1 MQFRL
6 SAVQIVGRLPGIVTV
21 TPEGATETLDRM
33 AALLLAT
40 LPLASG
46 FRLAFVA
53 TTFFAVCFSNQFS
66 FCSSAKSWRF
76 QRDNFGACAGS
87 G

>member
-1 MQFRL
+1 
-6 SAVQIVGRLPGIVTV
+6 
-21 TPEGATETLDRM
+21 M

-46 FRLAFVA
+46 FVLLFVA

-76 QRDNFGACAGS
+76 SATISAPALAVD
-87 G
+87 